1 MEGKKILI
9 TGCAGQVALP
19 MTRHFAQ
26 NNEVW
31 GLARFSQPGSRDQ
44 VEAAGAIP
52 HAADLASG
60 ELNGLPDDFDY
71 VIHMAAFMAA
81 TPDYDFALTQ
91 NAEATGLLMAHCR
104 SAKGFLHA
112 ATAASYKNNPDHTHA
127 YAEGDPLGDSEQ
139 PYSETYAVSKLAAE
153 AVART
158 MCRLY
163 NLPTVVAR
171 INVAYGRNGGLPAI
185 LLAMM
190 NNGMPVMLKDSEPNM
205 FAPVHETDMCAH
217 AEAFLE
223 AATVPATVVNW
234 GGDQNVSIEDM
245 CRRMGNQVGVE
256 PEFQYFP
263 VGTHSRAFDSAKRQ
277 SITGPCSMSWE
288 DGIDDMVGAHD
299 AEQGRKMI
307 ARLMGEA

>member
-1 MEGKKILI
+1 M
-9 TGCAGQVALP
+9 P

-31 GLARFSQPGSRDQ
+31 GLARFSQPGSREL
-44 VEAAGAIP
+44 VEEAGAVP

-60 ELNGLPDDFDY
+60 DFGGLPDDFDY
-71 VIHMAAFMAA
+71 VIHMAAFMSAGL
-81 TPDYDFALTQ
+81 DYDFALTQ

-104 SAKGFLHA
+104 NAKGFLHA
-112 ATAASYKNNPDHTHA
+112 ATAAAYKNNPDHT
-127 YAEGDPLGDSEQ
+127 YSYVEGDPLGDSEQ
-139 PYSETYAVSKLAAE
+139 PYSETYAVTKMAGE

-163 NLPTVVAR
+163 GLPTVIGR

-190 NNGMPVMLKDSEPNM
+190 MNGMAVPLKDSEPNM
-205 FAPVHETDMCAH
+205 FSLVHERDMCAH

-234 GGDQNVSIEDM
+234 GGDVNVSIEDM
-245 CRRMGNQVGVE
+245 CRYMGVLAGVE
-256 PEFQYFP
+256 PVFEYYP
-263 VGTHSRAFDSAKRQ
+263 VGTHSRAFDSAKRL
-277 SITGPCSMSWE
+277 SITGPCKVSWE
-288 DGIDDMVGAHD
+288 EGIADMVEAFD
-299 AEQGRKMI
+299 AEQGKKMI
-307 ARLMGEA
+307 SRLMGEG

>member
-1 MEGKKILI
+1 MDGKKILI
-9 TGCAGQVALP
+9 TGCAGQIALP
-19 MTRHFAQ
+19 MTRHFAR

-31 GLARFSQPGSRDQ
+31 GLARFSQPDSREL
-44 VEAAGAIP
+44 VEQAGAIP

-60 ELNGLPDDFDY
+60 DLNGLPDDFDY
-71 VIHMAAFMAA
+71 VIHMAAYMAGS
-81 TPDYDFALTQ
+81 PDYDFALTQ

-104 SAKGFLHA
+104 NASGFLHA
-112 ATAASYKNNPDHTHA
+112 ATAASYKNNPDPHHP
-127 YAEGDPLGDSEQ
+127 YAETDPLGDSEQ

-158 MCRLY
+158 MSRLY
-163 NLPTVVAR
+163 ELPTVIGR

-190 NNGMPVMLKDSEPNM
+190 MNGMPVALKDSAPNV
-205 FAPVHETDMCAH
+205 FAPVHEDDMCAH

-245 CRRMGNQVGVE
+245 CRRMGEQMGVT
-256 PEFQYFP
+256 PEFEYFP
-263 VGTHSRAFDSAKRQ
+263 VGFHSRAFDSTKRQ
-277 SITGPCSMSWE
+277 SITGPCAVSWE
-288 DGIDDMVGAHD
+288 QGIDDMVAAYDPDVGA
-299 AEQGRKMI
+299 KMI

>member
-1 MEGKKILI
+1 MEGQKILI
-9 TGCAGQVALP
+9 TGTAGQIALP

-31 GLARFSQPGSRDQ
+31 GLARFSQPGSQEQ
-44 VEAAGAIP
+44 VEEAGAIP
-52 HAADLASG
+52 HKADLASG

-104 SAKGFLHA
+104 NAKGFLHA
-112 ATAASYKNNPDHTHA
+112 STAAAYKNNPDHTYV

-139 PYSETYAVSKLAAE
+139 PYSETYGVTKMASE

-163 NLPTVVAR
+163 DLPTVIGR
-171 INVAYGRNGGLPAI
+171 INVAYGQNGGLPAI

-190 NNGMPVMLKDSEPNM
+190 TSGMPVMLKDSEPNM
-205 FAPVHETDMCAH
+205 FSPVHEQDMCAH

-223 AATVPATVVNW
+223 SATVPATIVNW

-245 CRRMGNQVGVE
+245 CRRMGEQVGVE

-263 VGTHSRAFDSAKRQ
+263 VGTHSRAYDSAKRI
-277 SITGPCSMSWE
+277 SITGRCAVSWE
-288 DGIDDMVGAHD
+288 EGIDDMVAAWD
-299 AEQGRKMI
+299 AEKGQQMI
-307 ARLMGEA
+307 ARLMGEG